1 MVTILEER
9 PETTFDI
16 FETVIFTNIYYI
28 NAN

>member
-1 MVTILEER
+1 MKTILEER

-16 FETVIFTNIYYI
+16 FETVLFTDIYYI

>member
-1 MVTILEER
+1 MITIIAER